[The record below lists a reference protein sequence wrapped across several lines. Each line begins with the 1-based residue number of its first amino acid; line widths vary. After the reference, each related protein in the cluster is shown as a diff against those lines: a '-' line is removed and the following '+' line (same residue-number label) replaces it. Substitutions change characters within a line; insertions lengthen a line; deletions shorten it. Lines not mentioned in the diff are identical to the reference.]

1 MKQDQNN
8 ETFADRLRYL
18 AGKMTAHEI
27 ASAVAP
33 AGECSP
39 RTVENWLAGR
49 NEPPAYA
56 RSAILGAV
64 NSRSDALENQ
74 RSSKIKPN
82 EKKGKK

>member
-1 MKQDQNN
+1 MKRNQNN
-8 ETFADRLRYL
+8 ETFADELRYL
-18 AGKMTAHEI
+18 AGDMTSHQI

-56 RSAILGAV
+56 RPAILGAV
-64 NSRSDALENQ
+64 HSRREFLERQ
-74 RSSKIKPN
+74 SKSKVTPT